1 MSKKRV
7 MVVDGT
13 NNFYRSYI
21 VDPSLSSNG
30 APIGGVKGF
39 FKILQKLCRE
49 MKPDQIIICW
59 DGAGGSQKRRSISK
73 SYKEG
78 RKPIRLNRTDRILT
92 EGQETENK
100 IWQQHRLIEYLN
112 ETPVIQ
118 MMLEGVEADDLISL
132 AVQDSKYRGW
142 NKIIVSSDKDFYQLC
157 DDETVVHRPIQKQIK
172 NKPRIVEEF
181 GIHPRNF
188 ALARAIA
195 GDKSD
200 NLPGVGG
207 VGLATIAKRLPFLIE
222 DRDVTIDEVV
232 EFCES
237 VERQL
242 KVHVAVSENKEL
254 ITTNYSIMQL
264 YSPMISVQGR
274 AKIRYALDNFE
285 FMFNKTEVE
294 KMMIIDGFGAGNW
307 SELYSTFKRIC
318 VDNR

>member
-264 YSPMISVQGR
+264 YWPMISVQGR